1 LEDWRIGGLEDWK
14 IGVWNFFLQTGYIL
28 RKSRL
33 TNKNDMRKELEDR
46 LVNFATMV
54 INMRGSLEKSEICE
68 NLFGQIARSSTSAAL
83 NYGEALG
90 AESRKDFAHKIGI
103 VLKEIRE
110 SHNNLRILSN
120 SGLYKGDKVNID
132 KALDECNQ
140 LVAIF
145 HKTALTL
152 KNKS

>member
-1 LEDWRIGGLEDWK
+1 
-14 IGVWNFFLQTGYIL
+14 
-28 RKSRL
+28 
-33 TNKNDMRKELEDR
+33 MRKEIEDR
-46 LVNFATMV
+46 LINFAAMV
-54 INMRGSLEKSEICE
+54 IKMRGSLENSEICE
-68 NLFGQIARSSTSAAL
+68 HLFGQITRSSTSAAL

-110 SHNNLRILSN
+110 SHNNLRIISN
-120 SGLYKGDKVNID
+120 AGLFKGDKAEMD

-145 HKTALTL
+145 HKTALSL
-152 KNKS
+152 KRKG